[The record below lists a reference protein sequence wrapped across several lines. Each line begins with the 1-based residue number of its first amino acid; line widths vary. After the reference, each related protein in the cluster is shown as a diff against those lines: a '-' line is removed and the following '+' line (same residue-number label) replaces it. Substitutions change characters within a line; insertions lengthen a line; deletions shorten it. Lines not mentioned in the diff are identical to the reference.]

1 MSLIGTVDSV
11 WRYPVKSMRGEELD
25 EIFVGYPGVYGD
37 RLFAF
42 TTSAAPKG
50 FPYFTGRE
58 QRQMIRYRARF
69 RQPDRASRPINLVEA
84 ESFTAAPLS
93 ATPEELMIE
102 VETPEGTVLAV
113 DDPALMEKLRAGLN
127 DEHKLTL
134 LRSERA
140 LTDAAP
146 LSIFSIQ
153 TVNKLEEETG
163 SAVDKRCFRA
173 NVYLDLPGLGAF
185 AEEEFVGRNLR
196 LGAKVLVTVVK
207 RDSRCMMI
215 VLDPDTAEKTP
226 AILKNVAQAH
236 DGMAGVYAAVVL
248 EGLVRK
254 GDPVE
259 LLDQPR
265 ASL

>member
-1 MSLIGTVDSV
+1 VSVIGTVDSV

-42 TTSAAPKG
+42 TSSAAPKG

-69 RQPDRASRPINLVEA
+69 RQPDRAARPANLVEA
-84 ESFTAAPLS
+84 ETFTAAPLS
-93 ATPEELMIE
+93 ATPEELMID

-127 DEHKLTL
+127 GGHELTL

-153 TVNKLEEETG
+153 TVKKLEEETG

-173 NVYLDLPGLGAF
+173 NVYLDLPALGAF

-196 LGAKVLVTVVK
+196 LGSKVVVTVVK

-236 DGMAGVYAAVVL
+236 GGMAGVYAAVVL

-254 GDPVE
+254 GDSVE
-259 LLDQPR
+259 LVD
-265 ASL
+265 